1 MKKPLISNLQKKFY
15 VVRSPVT
22 TLYLALI
29 ITTLFKLEYKDVNSL
44 PINNKE
50 IFIIHFKY
58 Y

>member
-1 MKKPLISNLQKKFY
+1 MKKSLISNLQKKFY